1 MIYYQ
6 NYVKNWCKILL
17 SCCKRLVFTCLG
29 FKRYIPDINAA
40 VFAINAPHGSSCS
53 DTHLCLKTAGWARGS
68 HRQAGA
74 RLSHTHRICED
85 FNNDPLG
92 LMIENRSGV
101 NSSMHMLMWCGTGIY
116 ICRPLLEAW
125 QTVLDCTR
133 IDSFPQTHRQQS
145 WWRRFLWTGSH
156 KAVTIRRW
164 SRRKRRTGHTYRVW
178 FNRDLQH
185 HTTRFISSPNQR
197 LTKLNRN
204 QRPSQLRLRKE
215 AAHLQAVSIRASMHF
230 GFYSCE
236 WK

>member
-1 MIYYQ
+1 M
-6 NYVKNWCKILL
+6 
-17 SCCKRLVFTCLG
+17 R
-29 FKRYIPDINAA
+29 R
-40 VFAINAPHGSSCS
+40 S
-53 DTHLCLKTAGWARGS
+53 DPVVLTLHLCLKRMQTAGWARGS

-74 RLSHTHRICED
+74 RLSHNHRICKD

-101 NSSMHMLMWCGTGIY
+101 NSSMHMLMRCGTGLY
-116 ICRPLLEAW
+116 IFRPLLEAW

-133 IDSFPQTHRQQS
+133 IDSLPQTHRQQS
-145 WWRRFLWTGSH
+145 WWRSFLWTGSH
-156 KAVTIRRW
+156 KAFTIRLLKTFW
-164 SRRKRRTGHTYRVW
+164 SRRERRTGHTYRVW

-185 HTTRFISSPNQR
+185 HTTRFTCSQNQR

-204 QRPSQLRLRKE
+204 QRPLKRRRSRRE